1 MNFHQAMRGCHHRL
15 KKWNKKI
22 YIASLKKTEED
33 QYGNEILI
41 YDKPE
46 EYMMNVQPLNSEADM
61 REFGI
66 NVEQY
71 QKAIIEKKIYFG
83 KFKEGDVAYL
93 DGASPEGEKKD
104 GYNANYVLYPP
115 RNQNKCIRLTFER
128 IHTK

>member
-1 MNFHQAMRGCHHRL
+1 MRGYQQRL

-22 YIASLKKTEED
+22 YIASLLDTDED
-33 QYGNEILI
+33 QYGNETLI
-41 YDKPE
+41 YDEPK

-61 REFGI
+61 QEFGI

-71 QKAIIEKKIYFG
+71 QKAIIEKDIYYG
-83 KFKEGDVAYL
+83 VFKEGDVAYL
-93 DGASPEGEKKD
+93 DGATPDEETKNGE
-104 GYNANYVLYPP
+104 NANYTLYPP